1 MQKRVLVLGRC
12 PVPRIGSCQVG
23 AMLVLL
29 LLGWQAR
36 AEPEGVNCDSSSAGS
51 VIYQSELPG
60 VYYRAQRVL
69 IYRGATFDPKCDVP
83 ADHDVVVVLLGV
95 SNSHGRAVEATICS
109 TDLCL
114 RHGAKTLGVS
124 EESSLCGLK
133 STSGSTRLA
142 AHETR
147 VFRKVFIAPAGAT
160 PYLLGYND
168 DDFAGRIALPQVER
182 AAKGPPGRAK
192 AGPAPPSANE
202 AK

>member
-1 MQKRVLVLGRC
+1 
-12 PVPRIGSCQVG
+12 
-23 AMLVLL
+23 MLVLL

-51 VIYQSELPG
+51 VNYQSEIPG
-60 VYYRAQRVL
+60 VYYRVQRVI

-83 ADHDVVVVLLGV
+83 ANHDVVVIRLGV
-95 SNSHGRAVEATICS
+95 SNSNGRAVETTIYS

-114 RHGAKTLGVS
+114 RHGEEAVGTS
-124 EESSLCGLK
+124 EESSLCGFM
-133 STSGSTRLA
+133 SSSGSTRLS

-147 VFRKVFIAPAGAT
+147 IFRKVFIVPAGAT

-168 DDFAGRIALPQVER
+168 DDFAGRIALPQIER
-182 AAKGPPGRAK
+182 ARKAPPGRAK
-192 AGPAPPSANE
+192 VHAAPARANE